1 MSKEAI
7 TKFQEAVRTQPALL
21 EKVKAVWSDVDALVA
36 LAGQA
41 GFVFTRDE
49 LMDAAQAKKGELSE
63 EELQKVAGGTAV
75 GVLTVAVAVVAIAAT

>member
-1 MSKEAI
+1 MSQEAI
-7 TKFQEAVRTQPALL
+7 AKFQEAVRTQPALL
-21 EKVKAVWSDVDALVA
+21 EKVKAVGSDVDALVA

-49 LMDAAQAKKGELSE
+49 LMDAAQSKKGELSE

-75 GVLTVAVAVVAIAAT
+75 GVLTVAVAVVAVAAT

>member
-7 TKFQEAVRTQPALL
+7 AKFQEAVRTQPALL
-21 EKVKAVWSDVDALVA
+21 EKVKAVGSDVDALVA
-36 LAGQA
+36 LAGEA

-63 EELQKVAGGTAV
+63 EQLQKVAGGTAV
-75 GVLTVAVAVVAIAAT
+75 GVLTVAVAVVAVAAT